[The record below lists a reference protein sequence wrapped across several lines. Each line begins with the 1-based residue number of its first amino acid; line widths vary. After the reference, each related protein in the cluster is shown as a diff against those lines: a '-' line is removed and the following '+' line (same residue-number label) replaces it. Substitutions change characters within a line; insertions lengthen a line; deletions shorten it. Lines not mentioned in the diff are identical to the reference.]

1 MKQLVFI
8 ALLFIVV
15 YSSNAQELTKGIAS
29 ENVITNANKPW
40 LGKHEV
46 GLNFTPLIRSM
57 IPFNLGESQNGLIS
71 IKSKWYSKVSDYAF
85 RTNFGLDV
93 NSTEDKVFFFASFGY
108 EHRRLL
114 SGKFSYTSG
123 WDAFI
128 SVASG
133 TRIPDDQ
140 RQNGLGFL
148 KFYGIEY
155 NISSNLFIGTEAQ
168 VLLGITDK
176 ALLSIQYPKAIFV
189 NVRF

>member
-1 MKQLVFI
+1 MKHLLLI
-8 ALLFIVV
+8 ALFFLPI
-15 YSSNAQELTKGIAS
+15 YAINAQTLGKTKMLDN
-29 ENVITNANKPW
+29 NVADANKPW
-40 LGKHEV
+40 LGKHEI

-71 IKSKWYSKVSDYAF
+71 IKSKWYSKISDYAF

-93 NSTEDKVFFFASFGY
+93 NSREDKLFFFASFGY

-114 SGKFSYTSG
+114 SGKFSYTNG

-128 SVASG
+128 SVANG

-155 NISSNLFIGTEAQ
+155 NINSNLYIGSEAQ

>member
-1 MKQLVFI
+1 MKKIILFLSVTVFSI
-8 ALLFIVV
+8 TTKAQIL
-15 YSSNAQELTKGIAS
+15 SSNKAL
-29 ENVITNANKPW
+29 ENNTYNINKPW

-46 GLNFTPLIRSM
+46 GLNFTPLIRSL

-93 NSTEDKVFFFASFGY
+93 NTKEDKVFFFASFGY
-108 EHRRLL
+108 EHRRLI
-114 SGKFSYTSG
+114 SEKFTYTSG

-128 SVASG
+128 SVANG
-133 TRIPDDQ
+133 VRIPDDQ

-155 NISSNLFIGTEAQ
+155 NINSNLYIGTEAQ
-168 VLLGITDK
+168 LLLGITDK